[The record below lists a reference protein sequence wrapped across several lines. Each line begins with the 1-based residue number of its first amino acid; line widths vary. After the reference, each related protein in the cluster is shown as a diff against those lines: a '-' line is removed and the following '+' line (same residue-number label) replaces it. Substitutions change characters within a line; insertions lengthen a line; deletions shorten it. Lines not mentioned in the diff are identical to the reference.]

1 VTPEPGASRADR
13 LRRRLSI
20 QIRQRA
26 ALEKVLAAAEL
37 EERELARDLADELRR
52 PRGAGRPFELDRL
65 EIEERTEQIRRAMR
79 LSLAG
84 ASTREIAREI
94 GISRRQVS
102 NILGEK
108 EAA

>member
-1 VTPEPGASRADR
+1 MTPEPGASRADR
-13 LRRRLSI
+13 LRRRLAF

-26 ALEKVLAAAEL
+26 VLEKVLAAAEL
-37 EERELARDLADELRR
+37 EERELARDLADELRK

-65 EIEERTEQIRRAMR
+65 ETEERTEQIRSVIR

-84 ASTREIAREI
+84 ASTREIARET

-102 NILGEK
+102 NILGEE